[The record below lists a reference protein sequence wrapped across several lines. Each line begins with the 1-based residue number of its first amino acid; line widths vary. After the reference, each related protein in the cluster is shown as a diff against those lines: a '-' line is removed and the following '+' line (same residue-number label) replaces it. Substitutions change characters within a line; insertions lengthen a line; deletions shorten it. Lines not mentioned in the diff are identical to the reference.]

1 MPFLVPFY
9 SRSYSV
15 GGLACGMEFKD
26 RAYGGK
32 WDWLD
37 LLATILATILGGV
50 FGQMLQ
56 VLLIYILKCVC

>member
-1 MPFLVPFY
+1 MPYHVPFY
-9 SRSYSV
+9 SRFYSWV
-15 GGLACGMEFKD
+15 DWLCGMEFKD

-37 LLATILATILGGV
+37 ILATILGGIV
-50 FGQMLQ
+50 GQMLQ

>member
-9 SRSYSV
+9 SRSYSWD
-15 GGLACGMEFKD
+15 GLACGMEFKD

-37 LLATILATILGGV
+37 LLATILGGV
-50 FGQMLQ
+50 LGQMLQ
-56 VLLIYILKCVC
+56 ILLIYALKCVS